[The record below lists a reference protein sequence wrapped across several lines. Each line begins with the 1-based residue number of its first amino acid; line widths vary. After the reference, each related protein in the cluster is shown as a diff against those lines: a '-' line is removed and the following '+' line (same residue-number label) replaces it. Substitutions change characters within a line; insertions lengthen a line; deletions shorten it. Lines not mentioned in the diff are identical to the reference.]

1 MNQIH
6 DLNSEQV
13 VVSFTHDLIPSLLLS
28 DKLLEDFLRDMNIM
42 IQKVEGIF
50 RVLKSR

>member
-13 VVSFTHDLIPSLLLS
+13 VVSFMHGLVLGSMLS
-28 DKLLEDFLRDMNIM
+28 NKLPEELLRDMN
-42 IQKVEGIF
+42 E
-50 RVLKSR
+50 VL